1 MAVISKTCRH
11 ITPRH
16 ICTHMQTNTHSFS
29 VAVQAMDLFLRSW
42 PWSWLAAVRAELGK
56 RYKDHSEQTFLLWDI
71 RVSSDIPYKMWTVHF
86 PQEKIDYFKCKKWI
100 QLCGWPTTGGSAF
113 TVETVNRFPFTCTKH
128 LTGSKSYTRISRPHI
143 SLDTKCGS
151 ERVWMEKKNAK
162 FTWIMRIQM
171 ILLQQKGR
179 MMNSIPSW
187 FSKTNWQ
194 VEKTFI
200 TFYLL

>member
-71 RVSSDIPYKMWTVHF
+71 RVIWDIPYKMWTVHF

-113 TVETVNRFPFTCTKH
+113 TVKTVNRFPFTCTKH
-128 LTGSKSYTRISRPHI
+128 LTGSKSYTRISRPYI

-151 ERVWMEKKNAK
+151 ERVWMKKKRQSSHESWGFKWFCFNKKAEWWTP
-162 FTWIMRIQM
+162 F
-171 ILLQQKGR
+171 LLGFQKQTGKL
-179 MMNSIPSW
+179 N
-187 FSKTNWQ
+187 K
-194 VEKTFI
+194 
-200 TFYLL
+200 LL